1 MSNELPV
8 YEKYNLPSSVKVEVK
23 ENPEGGFYAKLP
35 DYPGCMT
42 EADDELELV
51 ENITDAILTYFE
63 VPREEAI
70 KSKIIYFPTPKIG
83 REVSKRSLAGLLHL
97 NILINPQYVGYPS
110 FR

>member
-1 MSNELPV
+1 MSSELPIH
-8 YEKYNLPSSVKVEVK
+8 EKYNLPKSVKVEVK

-51 ENITDAILTYFE
+51 ENITDAILTYFN

-70 KSKIIYFPTPKIG
+70 KSNIVYFPVPKI
-83 REVSKRSLAGLLHL
+83 RQEVSKRSLSGLLHL
-97 NILINPQYVGYPS
+97 NILINPQYARHPS